1 MHQSV
6 PSRPRAAAGRADADL
21 DATMPQ
27 QPTASPRSRVRR
39 AFSAKRML
47 LSATGGAVVLGVA
60 LSGVGGSY
68 ALWSSQA
75 EVTAG
80 TITSGSAALTAAWGT
95 GYDAQKWRNMLPRES
110 IRQSFVVA
118 NTGDVAMALSAS
130 VTAVTPGF
138 EVRAA
143 AGACSTTPLAGARLS
158 ATPTA
163 VASAASPVVLP
174 AGASFAGCV
183 EVRATDTATPASTT
197 AFTITLDGRQAP

>member
-1 MHQSV
+1 MS
-6 PSRPRAAAGRADADL
+6 
-21 DATMPQ
+21 Q
-27 QPTASPRSRVRR
+27 QPGTTPLPRLRR
-39 AFSAKRML
+39 AFSVRRML
-47 LSATGGAVVLGVA
+47 LTAAGGAAILGLA

-75 EVTAG
+75 RVSAG
-80 TITSGSAALTAAWGT
+80 TISSGSAALTAAWGT
-95 GYDAQKWRNMLPRES
+95 GYDDQKWRNMLPRES
-110 IRQSFVVA
+110 IRQPFVVV

-130 VTAVTPGF
+130 VTPTAPGF

-163 VASAASPVVLP
+163 VVAAASPVVLP
-174 AGASFAGCV
+174 AGASFAGCI
-183 EVRATDTATPASTT
+183 EVRATDAATPASNT